1 MLGATAHGSEA
12 AVGRYPVSASGRD
25 RAVLVADF
33 VHLDLEADDVGRRL
47 VGDGGSWL
55 ADLAAHLVP
64 IEDEPFRVGP
74 GGGLAKAVR
83 VTTGEPRFHGDT
95 VVVPVRWEATGPTGL
110 FPRLDADLE
119 LSTLGPSRCRLGLT
133 GRYVVPFGSLGKA
146 ADRLMLH
153 RVAEGTFRRFLTGL
167 ASRLTALE
175 DGSEPEED
183 PAEDGAG
190 SPGGAAGSV
199 SS

>member
-1 MLGATAHGSEA
+1 MSAT
-12 AVGRYPVSASGRD
+12 GRD

-33 VHLDLEADDVGRRL
+33 VHLDLDAVDVGRRL
-47 VGDGGSWL
+47 VDEGGSWL
-55 ADLAAHLVP
+55 AELAARLVSD
-64 IEDEPFRVGP
+64 EDEPLRVGP

-83 VTTGEPRFHGDT
+83 VTTGEPRLHGDT

-119 LSTLGPSRCRLGLT
+119 LSTLGPSRCRLGLN
-133 GRYVVPFGSLGKA
+133 GRYVVPFGSVGKA

-153 RVAEGTFRRFLTGL
+153 RIAEGTFRRFLTGL
-167 ASRLTALE
+167 ASRLTAPE
-175 DGSEPEED
+175 DGSEPE
-183 PAEDGAG
+183 DGAEAEEG
-190 SPGGAAGSV
+190 GPPGAPSGPV

>member
-1 MLGATAHGSEA
+1 M
-12 AVGRYPVSASGRD
+12 SASGRD

-47 VGDGGSWL
+47 VDEGGAWL
-55 ADLAAHLVP
+55 GELAVRLAPV
-64 IEDEPFRVGP
+64 EDEPLRVGP
-74 GGGLAKAVR
+74 RGGLAKAVR

-95 VVVPVRWEATGPTGL
+95 VVVPLRWEATGPTGL

-133 GRYVVPFGSLGKA
+133 GRYVVPFGTLGKA

-153 RVAEGTFRRFLTGL
+153 RVAEGTFRRFLTEL
-167 ASRLTALE
+167 ASRLSA
-175 DGSEPEED
+175 
-183 PAEDGAG
+183 PAESWDAER
-190 SPGGAAGSV
+190 PEPPDGAAGPV
-199 SS
+199 SP

>member
-1 MLGATAHGSEA
+1 MNAT
-12 AVGRYPVSASGRD
+12 GRD

-33 VHLDLEADDVGRRL
+33 VHLDLEADEVGRRL
-47 VGDGGSWL
+47 VDDGGSWL
-55 ADLAAHLVP
+55 AEVATRLVP
-64 IEDEPFRVGP
+64 DEDEPFRVGP

-83 VTTGEPRFHGDT
+83 VTTGEPRLHGDT

-119 LSTLGPSRCRLGLT
+119 LSTLGPARCRLGLN

-167 ASRLTALE
+167 ASRLTA
-175 DGSEPEED
+175 PEEGNEPD
-183 PAEDGAG
+183 RGPAEDGDDD
-190 SPGGAAGSV
+190 PGGAAGPV

>member
-1 MLGATAHGSEA
+1 MTAA
-12 AVGRYPVSASGRD
+12 GRD

-33 VHLDLEADDVGRRL
+33 VHLDLDADDVERRL
-47 VGDGGSWL
+47 VVDGGSWL
-55 ADLAAHLVP
+55 AELAARLVP
-64 IEDEPFRVGP
+64 LDEEPLRVGP

-83 VTTGEPRFHGDT
+83 VTTGEPRSHGGS
-95 VVVPVRWEATGPTGL
+95 VVVPLRWEATGPTGL

-153 RVAEGTFRRFLTGL
+153 RIAEGTFRRFLTGL
-167 ASRLTALE
+167 ANRLAMPEAGEPPTAAPGETGSDE
-175 DGSEPEED
+175 DGE
-183 PAEDGAG
+183 AT
-190 SPGGAAGSV
+190 GSV
-199 SS
+199 SP